1 MYDVLA
7 KGNLH
12 EELEGLGGLY
22 RVVGGLG
29 LHAVVNAEEVS
40 WASHSNSA
48 RWYFS
53 PEASR
58 KWNSS

>member
-12 EELEGLGGLY
+12 QLGGLGGLY

-40 WASHSNSA
+40 
-48 RWYFS
+48 
-53 PEASR
+53 
-58 KWNSS
+58 

>member
-12 EELEGLGGLY
+12 EELERLGGLY

-40 WASHSNSA
+40 
-48 RWYFS
+48 
-53 PEASR
+53 
-58 KWNSS
+58 

>member
-12 EELEGLGGLY
+12 EELEGLGGCLY

-40 WASHSNSA
+40 
-48 RWYFS
+48 
-53 PEASR
+53 
-58 KWNSS
+58 

>member
-40 WASHSNSA
+40 
-48 RWYFS
+48 
-53 PEASR
+53 
-58 KWNSS
+58 